1 MMKRLAVLALVG
13 GLAFTAACQRDA
25 PTAPAVVEEEAPTPA
40 APSLVISAEA
50 LANFSVAVDDVTS
63 RILPTLED
71 AALVEQLQGNLQD
84 LVASFSVGN
93 AVEAQRALSGAQAV
107 LSGSELESLADLDVV
122 QLVLDQAAVLL
133 SAAD

>member
-1 MMKRLAVLALVG
+1 MKRLAVLALVG

-25 PTAPAVVEEEAPTPA
+25 PTAPAVVEEEAPTPT

-107 LSGSELESLADLDVV
+107 LSGSEPESLADLDVV

-133 SAAD
+133 SATD